1 MKKILAGL
9 LVSSLVVLS
18 ATTNKEIKMEAKQA
32 LMKMGGALKSNMK
45 KNMKEGGPV
54 QAAHFC
60 SDEAVNI
67 EKEVNKTYRDG
78 VSVKRISLKY
88 RNEDNAP
95 NADEAVVL
103 KELQATMDAHKPLP
117 KLLVKKVGE
126 NKYKVYKPLVIKKD
140 VCLACHGIL
149 PVRSEEAYKIIKSK
163 YPHDK
168 AIDYKKGD
176 LRGAFVVEMT
186 K

>member
-1 MKKILAGL
+1 M
-9 LVSSLVVLS
+9 SSLVVLS
-18 ATTNKEIKMEAKQA
+18 ATTNKDVKMEAKQA
-32 LMKMGGALKSNMK
+32 LMKMGDALKSNMK
-45 KNMKEGGPV
+45 KNMKAGGPI

-60 SDEAVNI
+60 TKEAVNI
-67 EKEVNKTYRDG
+67 QKEINKTYRDG
-78 VSVKRISLKY
+78 LHVKRISLKY
-88 RNEDNAP
+88 RNPNNAP
-95 NADEAVVL
+95 SSDEEKVL
-103 KELQATMDAHKPLP
+103 KELQATMDANKPLP
-117 KLLVKKVGE
+117 KLLVKKVGK

-140 VCLACHGIL
+140 VCLTCHGTINI
-149 PVRSEEAYKIIKSK
+149 RSEDAYAIIKSK